1 MTMTDISSYYHNLKL
16 GPVSMV
22 EVGGGGGGGNP
33 VMELYPVGELNFGY
47 VWTSGPDCLSTFIS
61 YPQILCKCEIVHSG
75 CKVVKVP
82 TLTTIKSKARA
93 G

>member
-1 MTMTDISSYYHNLKL
+1 MTNISSYYHNLKL
-16 GPVSMV
+16 GPVGML
-22 EVGGGGGGGNP
+22 ELGGNP
-33 VMELYPVGELNFGY
+33 VMELHTVGELNFGH
-47 VWTSGPDCLSTFIS
+47 VLTRGPDGLSTFIS
-61 YPQILCKCEIVHSG
+61 YPQIRYKREIMQSG